1 MKSILA
7 VTLGIAV
14 AVLFGAA
21 VAQGLPQIDPR
32 QVQPTAPIKALPKL
46 PVQVKPSC
54 PANVR
59 DCDGDGR
66 AGIAHGG
73 DDCDDL
79 DPRRFPG
86 NPEVWDE
93 NNHDEDCDASTT
105 GFVRSARSLGYG
117 VVEGSMYCLSARQ
130 VVIVMERP
138 VIVDCEPGEVC
149 IHQPNGTGMCGAA
162 PVNHSVRTP
171 ARDMK
176 VDRFTKPQF

>member
-7 VTLGIAV
+7 VTIGIAV

-21 VAQGLPQIDPR
+21 AAQGLPQIDPR
-32 QVQPTAPIKALPKL
+32 KVQPTAPIQALPKM

-66 AGIAHGG
+66 AAIAHGG

-79 DPRRFPG
+79 DARRFPG
-86 NPEVWDE
+86 NAEVWDE
-93 NNHDEDCDASTT
+93 TNHDEDCDASTT
-105 GFVRSARSLGYG
+105 GFVRSAQSLGPG
-117 VVEGSMYCLSARQ
+117 VVAGSMYCLSARQ
-130 VVIVMERP
+130 VVIVTERP
-138 VIVDCEPGEVC
+138 VIGNCESGEVC

-162 PVNHSVRTP
+162 PANYSARTP

-176 VDRFTKPQF
+176 VDRFTTPQF